1 MKLQDSPNHDNIQL
15 QPLRIPTGWNVPYNN
30 ALYEVD
36 PISSSIKPDD
46 TWWIFKQDM
55 LQMRHE
61 GFDRLL
67 DLGWCPEGDLE
78 NGYYKLV
85 VYEGDFHGR
94 LLVKYKTRDR
104 IALVERIEQILQ
116 QVCDQQL

>member
-1 MKLQDSPNHDNIQL
+1 MQESLHADTVRL
-15 QPLRIPTGWNVPYNN
+15 QPLRIPTGWNVSYNN

-36 PISSSIKPDD
+36 PIPGSINPDD

-55 LQMRHE
+55 LQIKH
-61 GFDRLL
+61 GQFNRLL
-67 DLGWCPEGDLE
+67 DLGWSPDGDLE

-94 LLVKYKTRDR
+94 LLVEYKTRDR
-104 IALVERIEQILQ
+104 TALVEQIEQILQ
-116 QVCDQQL
+116 QVCDQKL